1 MIVVVFKYLTPKR
14 FRGITLFP
22 FVVLKSK
29 LDKQNLIL
37 LNHERIHLRQQL
49 EMLVVPFFIWY
60 GVEFLIRLL
69 QTRSKFKA
77 YRMISFEQ
85 EAYENENDLDYLK
98 KRSFWKFLTYINSPI

>member
-29 LDKQNLIL
+29 LDMQNLVL

-49 EMLVVPFFIWY
+49 ELLVVPFFIWY
-60 GVEFLIRLL
+60 GIEFLIRLF
-69 QTRSKFKA
+69 QTRSRFNA

-85 EAYENENDLDYLK
+85 EAYQNENDLDYLK
-98 KRSFWKFLTYINSPI
+98 ERSFWNFLNYFNSPI

>member
-29 LDKQNLIL
+29 LDKQNLVL
-37 LNHERIHLRQQL
+37 LHHERIHLRQQL
-49 EMLVVPFFIWY
+49 ELLVVPFFIWY
-60 GVEFLIRLL
+60 GIEFLIRLF
-69 QTRSKFKA
+69 QTRSRIKA

-98 KRSFWKFLTYINSPI
+98 KRSFWNFLNYLNFK